1 MRGLDFLSES
11 PRNFIFQKEVNK
23 TNFGGVLFLIYMIIM
38 IIISLSYIFDFY
50 LNERYEIEYISIN
63 NQTLGRDLNE
73 LDKNPDLNP
82 TLEFK
87 LVLNTRYS
95 LSDEFKISDLN
106 PTLEF
111 KLVLNT
117 RYSLSDEFKIYD
129 NNNQKNHNLT
139 YYIYRGSPSEEG
151 LFLNAN
157 VSNFDFFL
165 MFFCGNDS
173 TCKKN
178 EQKNAFNENTT
189 INFEFRTTLPKIDH
203 QNPSKPNL

>member
-1 MRGLDFLSES
+1 
-11 PRNFIFQKEVNK
+11 
-23 TNFGGVLFLIYMIIM
+23 M

-95 LSDEFKISDLN
+95 LSDEFKI
-106 PTLEF
+106 
-111 KLVLNT
+111 
-117 RYSLSDEFKIYD
+117 YD
-129 NNNQKNHNLT
+129 NNNQKIHNLT
-139 YYIYRGSPSEEG
+139 YYIYRGSPMEEG